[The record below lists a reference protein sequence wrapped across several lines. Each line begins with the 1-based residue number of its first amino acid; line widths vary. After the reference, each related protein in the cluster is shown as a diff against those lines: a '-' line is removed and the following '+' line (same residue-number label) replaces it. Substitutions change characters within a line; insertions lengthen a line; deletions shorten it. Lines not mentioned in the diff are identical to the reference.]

1 MSISILKGSITIL
14 GKTVRS
20 DEKVIIHRFRNY
32 IIEALED
39 AELDIV
45 MANESDIQ
53 PVDVEDP
60 YKLRNTLAVEIVSS
74 GLRKIIVIG
83 DTDSGKTS
91 FTTLLLNTAISAGLK
106 PCIIDGDIGQA
117 NVGPPG
123 FISLGVPVNQVLW
136 NTEIPAYIMRF
147 VGDIR
152 PQNYIYLIPRELR
165 WLAEKAESS
174 GCNMVVIDTDGW
186 VRDSVAIHYK
196 HYLIEVVEPDA
207 LVVIGGKLSRYFKK
221 YEKIGVKVYE
231 VPEPR
236 VKRARNREERR
247 LLRSMR
253 YRDFLADAP
262 LRKIEMNS
270 VLVTGHPL
278 FHGYPVDASSLIDLI
293 DGRVIYVSQL
303 MDELHVYGF
312 IKTYNG
318 EEIAKRLGATKVKI
332 YQPGFE
338 RNIYCGIRSLG
349 GSDYPCIVEKLSF
362 EDNTVVIRT
371 RYQDRIDVLKLSPI
385 KLRDDYT
392 EEFIEV

>member
-14 GKTVRS
+14 GKIVRS
-20 DEKVIIHRFRNY
+20 NGRVIIHRFRNY
-32 IIEALED
+32 IVEALED
-39 AELDIV
+39 TELDIV

-123 FISLGVPVNQVLW
+123 FISLGVPDNQVLW

-165 WLAEKAESS
+165 WLAEKAESL
-174 GCNMVVIDTDGW
+174 GCNMIVIDTDGW
-186 VRDSVAIHYK
+186 VKDSVAIHYK
-196 HYLIEVVEPDA
+196 HHLIEVVEPDA
-207 LVVIGGKLSRYFKK
+207 LVVIGSKLSRYFKK

-270 VLVTGHPL
+270 VLITGHPL
-278 FHGYPVDASSLIDLI
+278 FHGYPVDTSSLTDLI

-318 EEIAKRLGATKVKI
+318 EEIAKRLGATKVKM

-338 RNIYCGIRSLG
+338 RNIYCGVRSLR

-371 RYQDRIDVLKLSPI
+371 RYQDRIDVLRLSPI